1 MKITLILSIF
11 VVILCTFV
19 SARLS
24 LADVSPA
31 LKPPVILNNLD
42 NPNADAEMSQIKTVI
57 QKEPSSAN
65 PVKPTDDDDIVMV
78 DGSAPNSKERK
89 GGHGGGEG
97 RKGGHGGGEES
108 EEEEE
113 KHNAVNQEIKLLEK
127 LIGEG
132 KKIQAAIPEKEA
144 RLAALRKKLGEAK
157 NEQAKAEA
165 HKKLAEQQALLA
177 QLNIKIDK
185 LKKET

>member
-31 LKPPVILNNLD
+31 LKAPIILNLD
-42 NPNADAEMSQIKTVI
+42 NPNADAEMSQIKSVI

-65 PVKPTDDDDIVMV
+65 PAKPTEDDSVTV
-78 DGSAPNSKERK
+78 DGSAPQSKASKHLRGGEEGEGKRK
-89 GGHGGGEG
+89 GH
-97 RKGGHGGGEES
+97 HGEES
-108 EEEEE
+108 EEEED
-113 KHNAVNQEIKLLEK
+113 KAHALNQEIKMLEK

-132 KKIQAAIPEKEA
+132 KKIQAALPEKET
-144 RLAALRKKLGEAK
+144 RLAALKKK
-157 NEQAKAEA
+157 
-165 HKKLAEQQALLA
+165 
-177 QLNIKIDK
+177 
-185 LKKET
+185 TR

>member
-1 MKITLILSIF
+1 MKITLILTIF

-31 LKPPVILNNLD
+31 LKPPVILNDLD

-65 PVKPTDDDDIVMV
+65 PKKPTDDDDIVMV
-78 DGSAPNSKERK
+78 DGSAPNSNSNSKERK
-89 GGHGGGEG
+89 HGEG
-97 RKGGHGGGEES
+97 RKGGRGGEES
-108 EEEEE
+108 EEDEE

-132 KKIQAAIPEKEA
+132 KKF
-144 RLAALRKKLGEAK
+144 RLLYLRKKLA
-157 NEQAKAEA
+157 
-165 HKKLAEQQALLA
+165 
-177 QLNIKIDK
+177 
-185 LKKET
+185 